1 MPLVLSPFPSD
12 AFEVPP
18 GVDLVSYSGA
28 LTDLPA
34 DDVLADVTMWVLSY
48 DLSADLRPAL
58 ARMPRLEVV
67 QAQSAGTDGIV
78 AQIPDGVTLC
88 NARGV
93 HDAATAELGVG
104 LILASLRGIPAFVRA
119 QEEQRWLAYRWWDA
133 LADKTVMIVGYGS
146 IGAALER
153 RLAGFEV
160 EVVRVARTARDG
172 IHATSE
178 LPELLPHADVVVL
191 LTPLTDRTRHLAD
204 AQFLAAMKD
213 GALLVNLARGPVVD
227 TDAVLAETETGRLRA
242 ALDVTDPEPLP
253 DGHPLWS
260 APGVLISP
268 HVAGGTTAMRPRVL
282 SLVREQVRRVAA
294 GEELLNQVP
303 RQP

>member
-1 MPLVLSPFPSD
+1 MPLVLSPFAPD

-28 LTDLPA
+28 TADLPS
-34 DDVLADVTMWVLSY
+34 DDVLADVTMWVLPY
-48 DLSADLRPAL
+48 DLSADLRSTVS
-58 ARMPRLEVV
+58 RMPRLEVI

-78 AQIPDGVTLC
+78 AQIPDGVRLC

-119 QEEQRWLAYRWWDA
+119 QDEQRWLAYRWWDA

-146 IGAALER
+146 IGEALER

-160 EVVRVARTARDG
+160 DVVRVARRARDG
-172 IHATSE
+172 VHATSE
-178 LPELLPHADVVVL
+178 LPDLLPHADVVVL
-191 LTPLTDRTRHLAD
+191 LTPLTDQTRHLAD
-204 AQFLAAMKD
+204 AGFLAAMKD
-213 GALLVNLARGPVVD
+213 GAFLVNLARGPVVD
-227 TDAVLAETETGRLRA
+227 SDALLAEVETGRLRA

-253 DGHPLWS
+253 PGHPLWS

-268 HVAGGTTAMRPRVL
+268 HVAGGTTAMRPRML
-282 SLVREQVRRVAA
+282 ALVQEQVRRLAA
-294 GEELLNQVP
+294 GEELANEVP
-303 RQP
+303 LGP